1 MHCALSFSFF
11 FFSCLLFHVHETSVP
26 EPTVGSVAGSI
37 SGSGTGGSMDGTGG
51 MAGYCLVLLS
61 IYNVYHQGHAK
72 TFPGCGKSYKIK
84 KKWLPWSADA
94 DTDTAFVSARAPP
107 GLAPT
112 GYYCPVMTS
121 AEPVYYARFF
131 VLVSPGDQLG

>member
-1 MHCALSFSFF
+1 
-11 FFSCLLFHVHETSVP
+11 
-26 EPTVGSVAGSI
+26 
-37 SGSGTGGSMDGTGG
+37 MDGTGG

>member
-84 KKWLPWSADA
+84 KKMAAVVRRCRHRYRIRISESSTRPSPHWL
-94 DTDTAFVSARAPP
+94 
-107 GLAPT
+107 L
-112 GYYCPVMTS
+112 
-121 AEPVYYARFF
+121 
-131 VLVSPGDQLG
+131 LPGDDVRRACLLCAIFCPR